1 MPADRDAPA
10 PARPER
16 VLELERGFRRA
27 GLPLFIEGY
36 AATTDVFNR
45 AVPLL
50 GLVFL
55 GEMLGAAKFEWSPLA
70 NLAALAGALAI
81 LLGSV
86 ALVNARNGLPPVG
99 LLLAIFALLSFT
111 TQEAWQIFPGA
122 EYCRLRAQASDG

>member
-81 LLGSV
+81 
-86 ALVNARNGLPPVG
+86 
-99 LLLAIFALLSFT
+99 FALLSFT

>member
-55 GEMLGAAKFEWSPLA
+55 GEMTSELLRVAMG
-70 NLAALAGALAI
+70 LAAFSGFYFAI
-81 LLGSV
+81 AMLTDSTYREEFLTELTAEMGDSF
-86 ALVNARNGLPPVG
+86 AAR
-99 LLLAIFALLSFT
+99 
-111 TQEAWQIFPGA
+111 A